1 MTLHDSGNS
10 PMGRVISGTGVS
22 PVSSGHYLLPV
33 VFHRRDAG
41 ATCLLESC
49 NSI

>member
-1 MTLHDSGNS
+1 MCRRS
-10 PMGRVISGTGVS
+10 SGTGVS
-22 PVSSGHYLLPV
+22 PVFSGHYVPAL

-49 NSI
+49 KSI